1 MNTNLTVEDL
11 KVIRLALSQYSLSKP
26 VLVAIDN
33 VDIELAQH
41 GLKVTY
47 QSLPKRKYQRQA
59 SGEYI
64 FEQING

>member
-11 KVIRLALSQYSLSKP
+11 KVIRLALSQYSLSRS
-26 VLVAIDN
+26 VITAIDN

-41 GLKVTY
+41 GLKATY

-59 SGEYI
+59 HGEYI
-64 FEQING
+64 FETIKK